1 MAPWGKDW
9 EISSSERAEHQHEP
23 LVFPENTTK
32 AMFTSKATTFTIL
45 TPSPTLKISLMPF
58 FPITFCTYN
67 KHATNLSSKSTWKPK
82 STWCAFSVEYK
93 KRKPAASWQCS
104 VSAVVCKLMQWGKP
118 QGAGE
123 RGAGKDAGPG
133 DHQPSG
139 CWKILASYHF
149 INLPFTNIFKNGID
163 CL

>member
-9 EISSSERAEHQHEP
+9 EISSSERAEHQNKP
-23 LVFPENTTK
+23 LVFPENMTK
-32 AMFTSKATTFTIL
+32 AMITSKATTFTIL

-58 FPITFCTYN
+58 SPLLFVLTINMLLTCHLNPPENPSPLGVHLVWSI
-67 KHATNLSSKSTWKPK
+67 KRESLLLPG
-82 STWCAFSVEYK
+82 SVLFQ
-93 KRKPAASWQCS
+93 RWS
-104 VSAVVCKLMQWGKP
+104 VSWCDEGNLREQ
-118 QGAGE
+118 E
-123 RGAGKDAGPG
+123 RGELEKVLGLGTTK
-133 DHQPSG
+133 PSG